1 MFNRENNFV
10 SLIDTL
16 GSRLNISIILSQ
28 QNTCCLIFDRDPV
41 NFEIRNNVLYI
52 YAPIFSAE
60 NCDSKVLY
68 GMLQENHLGDVFT
81 SISPSTKD
89 LCLNMVVTY
98 ECEYELFEKNLSFFV
113 SKLRELKERVK
124 GNSFDDNEE
133 KNSSTHS
140 VKDMIVTALPV

>member
-1 MFNRENNFV
+1 MFNSENNFV

-16 GSRLNISIILSQ
+16 GSRLNISIIMSP

-41 NFEIRNNVLYI
+41 NFEIRNNILYV

-81 SISPSTKD
+81 SISPATKD

-124 GNSFDDNEE
+124 GNSFDNDG